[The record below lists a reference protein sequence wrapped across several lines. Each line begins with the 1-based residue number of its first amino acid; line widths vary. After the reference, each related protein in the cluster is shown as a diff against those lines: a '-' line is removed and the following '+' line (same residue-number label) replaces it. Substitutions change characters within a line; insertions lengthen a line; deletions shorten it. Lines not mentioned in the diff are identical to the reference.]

1 MECHCPDTLRLG
13 ASFVKG
19 VSSDL
24 MKESM
29 RFAIEEYMEKAV
41 DKALLGKVSLEE
53 MKEMLD
59 IIYEE
64 KQKG

>member
-1 MECHCPDTLRLG
+1 
-13 ASFVKG
+13 
-19 VSSDL
+19 

-64 KQKG
+64 KKKG